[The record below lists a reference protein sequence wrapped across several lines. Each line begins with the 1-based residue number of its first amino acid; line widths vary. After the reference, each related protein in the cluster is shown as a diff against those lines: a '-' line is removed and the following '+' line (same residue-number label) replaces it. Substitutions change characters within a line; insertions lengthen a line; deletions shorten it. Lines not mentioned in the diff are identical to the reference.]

1 MNTITGECVQSAPLV
16 SIIVVSYNTRE
27 MTLECLRSVFAQT
40 LQPFE
45 LIVVD
50 NASSD
55 GSATA
60 IAAEFPHVRLMSEIE
75 NHGFAKANN
84 MAASQ
89 ASGEY
94 LLLLNPDTVVL
105 EGAIDRLLDFARRA
119 PEAGIWG
126 GRTLHADRSLNPTNC
141 WRRMTLWSVAS
152 QVAGLSSLFRGSTLF
167 NPEGYGGWSRD
178 SERGVDI
185 VTGCFFLIRREFWK
199 QLGGFD
205 PSYIMYGEEADLCLR
220 ARAKGA
226 RPMITPEAQIVHY
239 AGASETVRSDKMV
252 RLLRAKVLLI
262 RRHFPRWQRPAGLM
276 LFRLWPLSRYWATRA
291 LGRRMAAQT
300 WGEIWRRR
308 PEWWHGWPETPNG
321 PPIPADRNPPSS

>member
-1 MNTITGECVQSAPLV
+1 MTKITDECGQRMPLV
-16 SIIVVSYNTRE
+16 SIVVVSYNTRE

-40 LQPFE
+40 RRPFE

-50 NASSD
+50 NASCD

-60 IAAEFPHVRLMSEIE
+60 IAAEFPDVRLMTEIE

-84 MAASQ
+84 IAAPHARGQ
-89 ASGEY
+89 Y

-105 EGAIDRLLDFARRA
+105 DGAIDRLLDFALRV
-119 PEAGIWG
+119 PEARIWG
-126 GRTLHADRSLNPTNC
+126 GRTLNGDRSLNPTNC

-152 QVAGLSSLFRGSTLF
+152 QVAGLSSLFRRSTLF
-167 NPEGYGGWSRD
+167 NPESYGGWPRD
-178 SERGVDI
+178 NESEVDI
-185 VTGCFFLIRREFWK
+185 ITGCFLLIRREFWK
-199 QLGGFD
+199 ELGGFD
-205 PSYIMYGEEADLCLR
+205 PSYVMYGEEADLCLR
-220 ARAKGA
+220 AQTKGA
-226 RPMITPEAQIVHY
+226 RPMITPEAQIIHY

-276 LFRLWPLSRYWATRA
+276 LFRLWPLSRYWAMCA
-291 LGRRMAAQT
+291 LRQRIAAQT

-308 PEWWHGWPETPNG
+308 PEWWHGWPETG
-321 PPIPADRNPPSS
+321 KGSSSGSR